1 MNKRMLSSQPKKPLL
16 STAFGGFKSPLPP
29 GLQFDKSG
37 GIRTIGVYSQGG
49 IVEETQPKKEPKN
62 YFQRR

>member
-1 MNKRMLSSQPKKPLL
+1 MNKRMLSSQPKKPT
-16 STAFGGFKSPLPP
+16 TAFGGFKSPLPP

-49 IVEETQPKKEPKN
+49 IVEEQQPKKEPKN

>member
-1 MNKRMLSSQPKKPLL
+1 MLGSQSKKPLF

-37 GIRTIGVYSQGG
+37 GIRTIGVYKDGG
-49 IVEETQPKKEPKN
+49 IVEEKKEKN
-62 YFQRR
+62 YFQR

>member
-1 MNKRMLSSQPKKPLL
+1 MLGSQSKKPLL
-16 STAFGGFKSPLPP
+16 STAFGGFKSPLAP

-37 GIRTIGVYSQGG
+37 NIRTIGVYAEGG
-49 IVEETQPKKEPKN
+49 IVEKPEEEKKQKN

>member
-1 MNKRMLSSQPKKPLL
+1 MLSSQPKKPLL
-16 STAFGGFKSPLPP
+16 TTAFGGFKSPLPP

-37 GIRTIGVYSQGG
+37 GIRTIGVYEKGG
-49 IVEETQPKKEPKN
+49 IVEKVAEEEKKPKN